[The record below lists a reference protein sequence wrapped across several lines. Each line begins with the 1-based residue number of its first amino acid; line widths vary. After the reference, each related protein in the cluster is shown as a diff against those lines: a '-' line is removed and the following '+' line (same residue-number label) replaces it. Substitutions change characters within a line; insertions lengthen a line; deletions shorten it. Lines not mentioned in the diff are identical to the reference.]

1 MYYMK
6 TILSAMLLFL
16 FATVYAQDKAI
27 IKGNVKD
34 AKTGEPLYGVN
45 VYSAKGVGTTTDFDG
60 DFQLKLDPGTYE
72 IKISF
77 VSYRD
82 IKKSVT
88 VEAGQTLTL
97 NEKLETS
104 TIELGTTVISASK
117 YEKKLSEETVS
128 IEVLGSNLIKNSNSL
143 QADDAME
150 KVPGVT
156 VVDGQASIRGGSGW
170 SYGAGSRVAVMVDD
184 MPFMSADAADAK
196 WGAMPV
202 ELIEQIE
209 VIKGA
214 ASALYGSS
222 ALNGII
228 NVRTAW
234 PKNEPVTKITMST
247 GVAQNP
253 SYKSLSDT
261 ISEAMWYGRDQP
273 KMGGIL
279 VSHSR
284 KIKSFDLILGGAY
297 NGRTSHLLGDGAT
310 ETRLSGKL
318 RFRPKNVRGLSMG
331 TTYNINNNVGST
343 FFLWN
348 GLDSLAYTPFPNSVT
363 QYRTLRINFDNWITY
378 FDKHDNQFSL
388 KTRYFNATNTNN
400 TGQGSVPQQ
409 YFGELQY
416 QRRFVPIDLNIV
428 GGISGYYSWIRP
440 PKGDTTSILGDKAN
454 TNASNASV
462 YFQADKKFWDKLSVA
477 FGVRWEY
484 FTIDTFADYSISYFG
499 KTKIPAV
506 LRLGLNY
513 QAAEATYIRASI
525 GQGYRF
531 PTIAEKFV
539 RTNVGAVG
547 IYPNPALEPETGW
560 SAEVAV
566 KQGIKLGSWLG
577 YVDVAGFVNQY
588 KNMMEFTFAG
598 VGWGSFNPNYDR
610 NDQTKTKDPLEG
622 AGFSSQ
628 NVGNTRVIGGELT
641 ILGTGK
647 LFDKIPMTILAG
659 YTYVNPKNLNWD
671 DTLFI
676 YDKFGSVFE
685 KGSGTYAESSSSTE
699 NTLKYRNNHTFKFDM
714 ELGFYKEKI
723 GVGLSIQ
730 YTSFMQ
736 NIDKVF
742 VETFT
747 QFEGGLLGSTSA
759 FSALRDFRANNERG
773 NTLIDPRISYK
784 FNDKA
789 KLTFVCKNAL
799 NQQIMERP
807 AFLSLPRNYNIQLDL
822 EF

>member
-6 TILSAMLLFL
+6 TIFSALLL
-16 FATVYAQDKAI
+16 VMSVTIYAQEKAI

-45 VYSAKGVGTTTDFDG
+45 VYSAKGIGTTTDFDG

-77 VSYRD
+77 VSYKD

-88 VEAGQTLTL
+88 VEAGQTLTF
-97 NEKLETS
+97 NEKLESS

-196 WGAMPV
+196 WSAMPV

-214 ASALYGSS
+214 ASAMYGSS

-253 SYKSLSDT
+253 KYTSLSDT
-261 ISEAMWYGRDQP
+261 ISETMWYGRDQP

-297 NGRTSHLLGDGAT
+297 NGRSSHLLGDGTT

-348 GLDSLAYTPFPNSVT
+348 GLDSLSYVPFPNSVT

-378 FDKHDNQFSL
+378 FDKNDNQFNL
-388 KTRYFNATNTNN
+388 KTRYFNSTNTNN

-409 YFGELQY
+409 YFGEFQY
-416 QRRFVPIDLNIV
+416 QRKFIPADLNIV
-428 GGISGYYSWIRP
+428 GGVSGYYSWIRP
-440 PKGDTTSILGDKAN
+440 PKGDTTSILGEKAS
-454 TNASNASV
+454 TNASNFSV

-484 FTIDTFADYSISYFG
+484 FTIDSFADYSISYFG
-499 KTKIPAV
+499 NTKVPAV
-506 LRLGLNY
+506 FRFGLNY

-539 RTNVGAVG
+539 NTNVGVVG
-547 IYPNPALEPETGW
+547 IYPNPLLEPETGW
-560 SAEVAV
+560 SAEIAV
-566 KQGIKLGSWLG
+566 KQGVKLGSWLG
-577 YVDVAGFVNQY
+577 YVDAAAFINKY
-588 KNMMEFTFAG
+588 KNMMEFTFG
-598 VGWGSFNPNYDR
+598 GFGNSPVNGSRYNPDFPIDN
-610 NDQTKTKDPLEG
+610 LLG
-622 AGFSSQ
+622 LGFSSQ
-628 NVGNTRVIGGELT
+628 NVGNTQIIGGEFT
-641 ILGTGK
+641 IVGTGK
-647 LFDKIPMTILAG
+647 LFNKVPMTILTG
-659 YTYVNPKNLNWD
+659 YTYVSPKNLNWE
-671 DTLFI
+671 DTLFV
-676 YDKFGSVFE
+676 YDRFGNGFT
-685 KGSGTYAESSSSTE
+685 SGTYAETSSSVE

-714 ELGFYKEKI
+714 EFGFYKEKI

-730 YTSFMQ
+730 YTSFMLSV
-736 NIDKVF
+736 DRVF
-742 VETFT
+742 VQDFA
-747 QFEGGLLGSTSA
+747 QLEGVLLQGTTA
-759 FSALRDFRANNERG
+759 FSGLATYRANNERG

-807 AFLSLPRNYNIQLDL
+807 AYLSLQRNYNLQLEL

>member
-1 MYYMK
+1 MRYLKSYLSVLLL
-6 TILSAMLLFL
+6 TIFSTA
-16 FATVYAQDKAI
+16 FAQEKAT

-45 VYSAKGVGTTTDFDG
+45 VYTAKGQGTTTDFDG

-77 VSYRD
+77 VSYKD

-88 VEAGQTLTL
+88 LEAGQVITL
-97 NEKLETS
+97 NEKLESS

-128 IEVLGSNLIKNSNSL
+128 IDVLGSDLIKNSNSL
-143 QADDAME
+143 QADEAME

-170 SYGAGSRVAVMVDD
+170 SYGAGSRVAVLVDD

-196 WGAMPV
+196 WSAMPV
-202 ELIEQIE
+202 ELIEQVE

-228 NVRTAW
+228 NLRTAW
-234 PKNEPVTKITMST
+234 AKNEPETKITMTS

-253 SYKSLSDT
+253 SYTSLTDT
-261 ISEAMWYGRDQP
+261 VSENVWYGRDQP

-279 VSHSR
+279 VSHKR
-284 KIKSFDLILGGAY
+284 KIKSFDLVLGGAY
-297 NGRTSHLLGDGAT
+297 NGRTSHLLGDGVT
-310 ETRLSGKL
+310 ETRLSGKI
-318 RFRPKNVRGLSMG
+318 RYRPKNVRGLSMG
-331 TTYNINNNVGST
+331 TSYNINNNVGST

-348 GLDSLAYTPFPNSVT
+348 GLDSLSYTPFPSSVSE
-363 QYRTLRINFDNWITY
+363 YRTLRINIDNWVTY
-378 FDKHDNQFSL
+378 FDKHDNQYSL
-388 KTRYFNATNTNN
+388 KTRYFNSTNTNN

-409 YFGELQY
+409 YFGEFQF
-416 QRRFVPIDLNIV
+416 QRKFVPSNLNIV
-428 GGISGYYSWIRP
+428 AGVSGYYSWIRP
-440 PKGDTTSILGDKAN
+440 PKGDTTSILGDKSS
-454 TNASNASV
+454 TNASNVSA
-462 YFQADKKFWDKLSVA
+462 YFQIDKKFWDKLSVA

-484 FTIDTFADYSISYFG
+484 FTIDSFADYSIAYIG
-499 KTKIPAV
+499 DAKIPAV

-539 RTNVGAVG
+539 NTNVGVVG
-547 IYPNPALEPETGW
+547 IYPNPLLEPETGW
-560 SAEVAV
+560 SAEIAI
-566 KQGIKLGSWLG
+566 KQGVKLGSWLG
-577 YVDVAGFVNQY
+577 YVDAAAFINQY
-588 KNMMEFTFAG
+588 RNMMEFTFGAFG
-598 VGWGSFNPNYDR
+598 NSPVNGPRYNPNFPV
-610 NDQTKTKDPLEG
+610 DPLLG
-622 AGFSSQ
+622 LGFASQ
-628 NVGNTRVIGGELT
+628 NVGNTRILGGEFT
-641 ILGTGK
+641 IVGTGK

-659 YTYVNPKNLNWD
+659 YTYVNPKNLNWE
-671 DTLFI
+671 DTLFV
-676 YDKFGSVFE
+676 YDRFGNGFT
-685 KGSGTYAESSSSTE
+685 SGTYAETSSATE
-699 NTLKYRNNHTFKFDM
+699 NTLKYRSNHTFKFDM

-723 GVGLSIQ
+723 GLGLSIQ
-730 YTSFMQ
+730 YTSFML
-736 NIDKVF
+736 NLDRVF
-742 VETFT
+742 VQDFAQLEGVLLSGT
-747 QFEGGLLGSTSA
+747 QA
-759 FSALRDFRANNERG
+759 FSALAAFRANNERG
-773 NTLIDPRISYK
+773 NTWLDPRISYK
-784 FNDKA
+784 FSDKA

-807 AFLSLPRNYNIQLDL
+807 AYLGIPRNYNIQLDL
-822 EF
+822 TF

>member
-1 MYYMK
+1 MK
-6 TILSAMLLFL
+6 PILSAMLLL
-16 FATVYAQDKAI
+16 IFATAYAQDKAI

-77 VSYRD
+77 VSYKD

-88 VEAGQTLTL
+88 VEAGQTLTF
-97 NEKLETS
+97 NEKLESS

-143 QADDAME
+143 QADEAME

-196 WGAMPV
+196 WSAMPV
-202 ELIEQIE
+202 EMIEQIE

-234 PKNEPVTKITMST
+234 PKNEPVTKITMTS

-253 SYKSLSDT
+253 QYTSLTDT
-261 ISEAMWYGRDQP
+261 VSEAMWYGRDQP

-279 VSHSR
+279 ISHRR
-284 KIKSFDLILGGAY
+284 KIKQVDLILGGAY
-297 NGRTSHLLGDGAT
+297 FGRTSHLLGDGVT
-310 ETRLSGKL
+310 ETRLSGKI
-318 RFRPKNVRGLSMG
+318 RYRPKNIRGLSMG
-331 TTYNINNNVGST
+331 TTYNVNNNVGST

-348 GLDSLAYTPFPNSVT
+348 GLDSLSYTPFPSSVS
-363 QYRTLRINFDNWITY
+363 QYRSLRINFDNWITY
-378 FDKHDNQFSL
+378 FDKNDNQFNL
-388 KTRYFNATNTNN
+388 KTRYFNSTNTNN

-409 YFGELQY
+409 YFGEFQY
-416 QRRFVPIDLNIV
+416 QRKFIPADLNIV
-428 GGISGYYSWIRP
+428 AGVSGYYSWIRS
-440 PKGDTTSILGDKAN
+440 PKGDTTSILGDKAS
-454 TNASNASV
+454 TNASNASI
-462 YFQADKKFWDKLSVA
+462 YFQADKKFWDKLSIS

-484 FTIDTFADYSISYFG
+484 FTIDSFADYSVAYFG
-499 KTKIPAV
+499 NAKIPAV

-539 RTNVGAVG
+539 NTNVGVVG
-547 IYPNPALEPETGW
+547 IYPNPLLEPETGW
-560 SAEVAV
+560 SAEIAV
-566 KQGIKLGSWLG
+566 KQGVKLGSWMG
-577 YVDVAGFVNQY
+577 YVDLAGFINKY
-588 KNMMEFTFAG
+588 RNMMEFTFGAFG
-598 VGWGSFNPNYDR
+598 NSPVNGGRFDP
-610 NDQTKTKDPLEG
+610 TAPIDPLLG
-622 AGFSSQ
+622 LGFSSQ
-628 NVGNTRVIGGELT
+628 NVGNTQIIGGEFT
-641 ILGTGK
+641 VLGTGK

-659 YTYVNPKNLNWD
+659 YTYVSPKNLNWE
-671 DTLFI
+671 DTLFV
-676 YDKFGSVFE
+676 YDRFGNGFT
-685 KGSGTYAESSSSTE
+685 SGTYAETSSSTE
-699 NTLKYRNNHTFKFDM
+699 NTLKYRSNHTFKFDM
-714 ELGFYKEKI
+714 ELGFLKEKI

-730 YTSFMQ
+730 YTSFM
-736 NIDKVF
+736 ISLDRVF
-742 VETFT
+742 EQDFAQLEGVLLTGT
-747 QFEGGLLGSTSA
+747 QA
-759 FSALRDFRANNERG
+759 FSALKSFRENNQRG

-784 FNDKA
+784 FSEKA

-807 AFLSLPRNYNIQLDL
+807 AFLSMPRNYNIQLDI